1 LIRPANGPRAA
12 GHASQQKEVTVV
24 KVAILSRKPS
34 LFATERLRA
43 AGLARGHEVQ
53 VIDYL
58 RCYMNISAVR
68 PTILYRGET
77 LPEFD
82 AVIPRIGA
90 SHTVYGTAVV
100 RQFEILGVATANDS
114 DAISRAHDKLRSLQL
129 LAAQGIG
136 LPSTGF
142 AHSSRDLAGLL
153 AGIGDAPVVVKL
165 LNGMPGT
172 GAILA
177 ETNAAATSVIEAFS
191 GLDAESLV
199 QEFIAESAGTSLRCL
214 VVGKRVVAAM
224 RRTARPGEFRSNL
237 HRGGDALRVRLSRAE
252 RKAAV
257 RAAAALGLQ
266 VAGVDMLVSNRGPL
280 VTAVNASPEL
290 ERIERATGID
300 VAAKIYEYLERQ
312 VAGPEKKS
320 AAPARVTVAVP
331 ALAIAP
337 ETVVA
342 AAAGATVSRST
353 APVLAA
359 PAALPASAGW
369 NGAALAAAGVLPS
382 SSALPSSAVPSSALN
397 VAASPV
403 SVSRPAATIL
413 PASGGVAKSGDRA
426 HVAVAIA

>member
-1 LIRPANGPRAA
+1 VSA
-12 GHASQQKEVTVV
+12 V

-68 PTILYRGET
+68 PTILYRGVA
-77 LPEFD
+77 LPTFD
-82 AVIPRIGA
+82 MVIPRIGA

-100 RQFEILGVATANDS
+100 RQFEIMGVATANGS

-177 ETNAAATSVIEAFS
+177 ETNAAAASVIEAFS

-224 RRTARPGEFRSNL
+224 RRSARPGEFRSNL

-252 RKAAV
+252 RRAAV
-257 RAAAALGLQ
+257 RAAAALGLA
-266 VAGVDMLVSNRGPL
+266 VAGVDLLVSHRGPL

-300 VAAKIYEYLERQ
+300 VADKIYEYLERQ
-312 VAGPEKKS
+312 VAGPEKKPVRPV
-320 AAPARVTVAVP
+320 PAVIGPP

-337 ETVVA
+337 ETVGVATASAAARSTALVLA
-342 AAAGATVSRST
+342 AAA
-353 APVLAA
+353 
-359 PAALPASAGW
+359 ASA
-369 NGAALAAAGVLPS
+369 
-382 SSALPSSAVPSSALN
+382 
-397 VAASPV
+397 
-403 SVSRPAATIL
+403 
-413 PASGGVAKSGDRA
+413 
-426 HVAVAIA
+426 

>member
-1 LIRPANGPRAA
+1 M
-12 GHASQQKEVTVV
+12 

-43 AGLARGHEVQ
+43 AGQARGHEVQ

-58 RCYMNISAVR
+58 RCYMNISPVR
-68 PTILYRGET
+68 PTILYRGQA

-100 RQFEILGVATANDS
+100 RQFEILGVATANGS
-114 DAISRAHDKLRSLQL
+114 DAIARAHDKLRSLQL
-129 LAAQGIG
+129 LAAEGIG

-177 ETNAAATSVIEAFS
+177 ETNAAAASVIEAFS

-199 QEFIAESAGTSLRCL
+199 QEFVAEAAGSSLRCL

-224 RRTARPGEFRSNL
+224 RRSARPGEFRSNL

-252 RKAAV
+252 RAAAV
-257 RAAAALGLQ
+257 RAAAALGLD
-266 VAGVDMLVSNRGPL
+266 VAGVDMLVSRRGPL
-280 VTAVNASPEL
+280 VMAVNASPEL
-290 ERIERATGID
+290 EHIERATGVD
-300 VAAKIYEYLERQ
+300 VAGKIYEHLERQ
-312 VAGPEKKS
+312 LAGPEKKPAS
-320 AAPARVTVAVP
+320 AAGGSTAP

-337 ETVVA
+337 PEVTVATACAVAPTELNAPAQTVAPALSTATTLA
-342 AAAGATVSRST
+342 AAA
-353 APVLAA
+353 AA
-359 PAALPASAGW
+359 PAATVSSTT
-369 NGAALAAAGVLPS
+369 V
-382 SSALPSSAVPSSALN
+382 SSATVPSPAL
-397 VAASPV
+397 
-403 SVSRPAATIL
+403 RPAATSV
-413 PASGGVAKSGDRA
+413 PAPAGLGRSAKRALVVAS
-426 HVAVAIA
+426 V

>member
-1 LIRPANGPRAA
+1 M
-12 GHASQQKEVTVV
+12 

-68 PTILYRGET
+68 PTILYRGEA

-82 AVIPRIGA
+82 VVIPRIGA

-100 RQFEILGVATANDS
+100 RQFEILGVATANGS
-114 DAISRAHDKLRSLQL
+114 DAISRAHDKLRSLQM

-177 ETNAAATSVIEAFS
+177 ETNAAAASVIEAFS

-199 QEFIAESAGTSLRCL
+199 QEFIAEAAGRACAVWSSASGWWRPCVDRLGPANSARTCT
-214 VVGKRVVAAM
+214 VAAM
-224 RRTARPGEFRSNL
+224 PCGCGCRGPSAGRPCGPRPRWGWPWPASTCWC
-237 HRGGDALRVRLSRAE
+237 RI
-252 RKAAV
+252 AV
-257 RAAAALGLQ
+257 R
-266 VAGVDMLVSNRGPL
+266 
-280 VTAVNASPEL
+280 
-290 ERIERATGID
+290 
-300 VAAKIYEYLERQ
+300 
-312 VAGPEKKS
+312 
-320 AAPARVTVAVP
+320 
-331 ALAIAP
+331 
-337 ETVVA
+337 
-342 AAAGATVSRST
+342 
-353 APVLAA
+353 
-359 PAALPASAGW
+359 W
-369 NGAALAAAGVLPS
+369 
-382 SSALPSSAVPSSALN
+382 
-397 VAASPV
+397 
-403 SVSRPAATIL
+403 
-413 PASGGVAKSGDRA
+413 
-426 HVAVAIA
+426 

>member
-1 LIRPANGPRAA
+1 M
-12 GHASQQKEVTVV
+12 

-68 PTILYRGET
+68 PTILYRGVT

-82 AVIPRIGA
+82 IVIPRIGA

-100 RQFEILGVATANDS
+100 RQFEIMGVATANDS

-142 AHSSRDLAGLL
+142 AHSSRDLASLL
-153 AGIGDAPVVVKL
+153 AVIGDAPVVVKL

-177 ETNAAATSVIEAFS
+177 ETNAAAASVIEAFS

-224 RRTARPGEFRSNL
+224 RRSARPGEFRSNL

-252 RKAAV
+252 RTAAV
-257 RAAAALGLQ
+257 RAAAALGLE
-266 VAGVDMLVSNRGPL
+266 VAGVDMLVSQRGPL

-290 ERIERATGID
+290 ERIERATGVD
-300 VAAKIYEYLERQ
+300 VADKIYEYLERQ
-312 VAGPEKKS
+312 AAGPEKK
-320 AAPARVTVAVP
+320 PVP
-331 ALAIAP
+331 P
-337 ETVVA
+337 
-342 AAAGATVSRST
+342 
-353 APVLAA
+353 
-359 PAALPASAGW
+359 
-369 NGAALAAAGVLPS
+369 AGV
-382 SSALPSSAVPSSALN
+382 
-397 VAASPV
+397 
-403 SVSRPAATIL
+403 T
-413 PASGGVAKSGDRA
+413 
-426 HVAVAIA
+426 